1 MQKEIRSLVVVGI
14 AIVNKVI
21 KKVLTENIIF

>member
-14 AIVNKVI
+14 GIVNKVI